1 MCQFFHVTKCSNIL
15 NLFPLLSAVAAAAI
29 KLANDEFV
37 DGDAAI
43 LLLLLFV
50 FDDDITVFCFKW
62 VLSALSNRIRFC

>member
-1 MCQFFHVTKCSNIL
+1 MCQFFQVTKCSNIL

-50 FDDDITVFCFKW
+50 FDDDITVFCFKC
-62 VLSALSNRIRFC
+62 VLSDLINLIRFC